1 MDKAEMTRSG
11 CHFVSPS
18 VVLLLLLLIGGC
30 AATPLQVVK
39 AEPAVDFRRYTTLV
53 VEDFQNGVG
62 DALPLRV
69 LQELPQAV
77 IAHLNACYPG
87 AFSRIVQTP
96 SGSPEELIVGGT
108 ITEYREKIWY
118 DLYDRVKFTSEV
130 TFVDGQSGREFTKI
144 TVDPGGMA
152 AIANPIAWSLLAVQ
166 AITMMPL
173 GIFAPSLSEKID
185 ILIDKAANQ
194 IADTIAETKGL
205 SQRRDTVEAACNES

>member
-1 MDKAEMTRSG
+1 
-11 CHFVSPS
+11 
-18 VVLLLLLLIGGC
+18 
-30 AATPLQVVK
+30 
-39 AEPAVDFRRYTTLV
+39 
-53 VEDFQNGVG
+53 
-62 DALPLRV
+62 
-69 LQELPQAV
+69 
-77 IAHLNACYPG
+77 
-87 AFSRIVQTP
+87 VQTP